1 MIYNCYRKDFVTVL
15 LRPTS
20 NNAGDFESLPQ
31 KTHFWTHQFTKYA
44 SYKTFCENLFVPSW
58 NERKQHFLFRDM
70 SPIEFIAK
78 YFNGVWSD
86 SHFSIFS
93 LRVFEDLRNEYFML
107 QIDILS
113 QELRLQALQKW
124 RSDF

>member
-1 MIYNCYRKDFVTVL
+1 MLEIF
-15 LRPTS
+15 
-20 NNAGDFESLPQ
+20 PQ

-58 NERKQHFLFRDM
+58 NERKQRFLFRDM
-70 SPIEFIAK
+70 SPIELIAK

-93 LRVFEDLRNEYFML
+93 LIVFEDLRNEYFML
-107 QIDILS
+107 QIDI
-113 QELRLQALQKW
+113 
-124 RSDF
+124 

>member
-1 MIYNCYRKDFVTVL
+1 
-15 LRPTS
+15 
-20 NNAGDFESLPQ
+20 
-31 KTHFWTHQFTKYA
+31 
-44 SYKTFCENLFVPSW
+44 
-58 NERKQHFLFRDM
+58 M

-93 LRVFEDLRNEYFML
+93 LLVFEDLRNEYFML